1 VILPVWDG
9 SKILSPPPL
18 YQSSIIDREQKMK
31 LIDKDETRG
40 IIKAGELLLTPTD
53 ALEFIE
59 KIEQRGILI
68 LGVDLW
74 CYIGDQIAEDP
85 NSLDLSEID
94 NHRGSV
100 AIAREFITHHLPE
113 GTAFVSFVVEE

>member
-1 VILPVWDG
+1 MMR
-9 SKILSPPPL
+9 
-18 YQSSIIDREQKMK
+18 SSQCYLIMNGLDYKSKMK

-40 IIKAGELLLTPTD
+40 IIKVGELLLTPTD
-53 ALEFIE
+53 ALKFIE

-100 AIAREFITHHLPE
+100 VIAREFITHHLPE
-113 GTAFVSFVVEE
+113 GTAFVSFVVED